1 MTIVFILNV
10 WTDFVKLI
18 YMKNTLLFLGIL
30 LLTLGLSCK
39 KKNLKY
45 LIKGTI
51 HDSSFNVPLSGAKVS
66 ISVTTTSGSVPV
78 QKTSLITDAN
88 GSYSYELDR
97 EKIQS
102 VIISVEKDNYFS
114 DGTTTTLDNLSLEN
128 DNTFNYN
135 IYAKSWARLHFVS
148 DGTKTV
154 KYYKQA
160 GKNGCAEC
168 CPTGEIQLNNITD
181 YSVYCI
187 NNGNTPY
194 QLFYDVQG
202 TTNNGT
208 LSVNTVPFDT
218 TEILISY

>member
-1 MTIVFILNV
+1 MKKMILFFGV
-10 WTDFVKLI
+10 
-18 YMKNTLLFLGIL
+18 L
-30 LLTLGLSCK
+30 LLSLSFSCK

-45 LIKGTI
+45 TIKGTI
-51 HDSSFNVPLSGAKVS
+51 YDSSFNTALAGAKVS
-66 ISVTTTSGSVPV
+66 IYVTTTSNSTAMEKV
-78 QKTSLITDAN
+78 SLTTDASGN
-88 GSYSYELDR
+88 YSYELDR
-97 EKIQS
+97 EKLQN
-102 VIISVEKDNYFS
+102 VIISVSKENYFS
-114 DGTTTTLDNLSLEN
+114 DGITTTLDNLSLEE

-135 IYAKSWARLHFVS
+135 LYAKSWARLHFVS
-148 DGTKTV
+148 DGTKTI

-160 GKNGCAEC
+160 GKNGCTEC
-168 CPTGEIQLNNITD
+168 CPAGEIQLNNITD

-194 QLFYDVQG
+194 QIFYDVQG